1 MFIAHGEKFRKNIKW
16 IMGLFAVAVSLSLVT
31 FFTQTGGASRAAN
44 AGLPT
49 IGGKPVDA
57 NVYQAA
63 RAALMAESIIDS
75 GRELRRSPEV
85 EDYLTQQAVVRLLM
99 LRKAKELGLRVTD
112 EECRNFIASQ
122 PVFHN
127 EHGQFEP
134 ARYGQFAP
142 FFVFLNNHGISLP
155 EFEQLMRDRLTIRR
169 LQEMVTASAVATPQ
183 EVNLVYTPL
192 HERVTIELV
201 SFSLNDYK
209 QPITISNEEAQAFYD
224 QNKETYRTPAQVK
237 VRYAHFATA
246 EEEKAVHVTD
256 EEIAAYFERNKL
268 RFAGT
273 NSVAPELEAVK
284 ADVQKELVANRADR
298 AAADRA
304 TEFSVRLVPKAAG
317 AARPDFTAVSTEFAV
332 KPQTT
337 DFFSQLDKPVGATA
351 SVAFVQQAF
360 AMTPDAPTSD
370 PIPAP
375 DGYYVIEY
383 LDSKPSVI
391 PTLDEV
397 KDKVVDELK
406 RLHAYEATVRQAQQ
420 TVEELKKL
428 IAAGKSFGDACAAL
442 KLKIEHPEPFTFADE
457 KTKLIAADRIKQE
470 SLALP
475 VNGVSELIPTA
486 DGALVFHLKDRQPP
500 DPETA
505 EKDKPKWTQR
515 VLQQNRQALFQS
527 WVNTLVQEQ
536 GVNFGPRRSHPASTE
551 PEPS

>member
-428 IAAGKSFGDACAAL
+428 ISPRTKLLYLCNPHIPTGRVMTRE
-442 KLKIEHPEPFTFADE
+442 KLKAIADVAVDRKLRVMVDELWEDIIYDGRKHVTLASLNPEIEELTTTTWGIS
-457 KTKLIAADRIKQE
+457 KTGGI
-470 SLALP
+470 P
-475 VNGVSELIPTA
+475 GVQLGYTA
-486 DGALVFHLKDRQPP
+486 TTNKKVCL
-500 DPETA
+500 T
-505 EKDKPKWTQR
+505 R
-515 VLQQNRQALFQS
+515 V
-527 WVNTLVQEQ
+527 
-536 GVNFGPRRSHPASTE
+536 ASTGFGG
-551 PEPS
+551 S